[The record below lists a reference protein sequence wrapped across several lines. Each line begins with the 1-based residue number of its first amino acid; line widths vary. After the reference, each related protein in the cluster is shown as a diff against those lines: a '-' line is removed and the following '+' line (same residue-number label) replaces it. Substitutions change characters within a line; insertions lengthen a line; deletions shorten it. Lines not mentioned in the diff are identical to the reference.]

1 MCRAASAANRVRV
14 PSRVVGAGSGARSV
28 EFASGVALTRDT
40 LRAQRF
46 IGADVELLLNELL
59 VARRIA
65 VAALSPVHASIDRE
79 QPV

>member
-1 MCRAASAANRVRV
+1 MVRASPARGRVSVRV
-14 PSRVVGAGSGARSV
+14 AGAGSGGRSV
-28 EFASGVALTRDT
+28 EFASGVALARGT

-65 VAALSPVHASIDRE
+65 VAALPPVHASIDRE